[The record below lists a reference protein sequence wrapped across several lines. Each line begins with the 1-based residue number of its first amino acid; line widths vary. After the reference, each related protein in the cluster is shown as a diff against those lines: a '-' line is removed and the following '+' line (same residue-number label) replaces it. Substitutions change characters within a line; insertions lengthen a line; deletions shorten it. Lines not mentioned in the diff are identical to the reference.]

1 MSNNE
6 TPPPCPWFYALLPY
20 LPHVRVKTFFGH
32 LSIFLSQTS
41 FIHPSLKLPYRPFK
55 SVELLNA
62 RIINVLN
69 LTKTYELNIC
79 KPQNCISWRIRKRET
94 TWLCLEGV
102 LIFYCSKVFNSGWQ
116 TIRATWAWQKNQI
129 KGAIYFKKNKPLP
142 LYKFL

>member
-1 MSNNE
+1 MRPRPPVLDFTRSSPTYHMWGLRLSLVTWVYFCPKHHSYIHYSN
-6 TPPPCPWFYALLPY
+6 YA
-20 LPHVRVKTFFGH
+20 
-32 LSIFLSQTS
+32 
-41 FIHPSLKLPYRPFK
+41 YRPFK

-94 TWLCLEGV
+94 TWLSLEGV

-129 KGAIYFKKNKPLP
+129 NMQKNKKKIKGAIYKV
-142 LYKFL
+142 